1 MLHIGVV
8 TKLETVIKPALF
20 FVTDDKISFS
30 VIVYS
35 AS

>member
-20 FVTDDKISFS
+20 FVADDKIRFFGDCG
-30 VIVYS
+30 
-35 AS
+35 

>member
-1 MLHIGVV
+1 MLHTGGV

-20 FVTDDKISFS
+20 FVTDDKIRFFG
-30 VIVYS
+30 IVDS